1 VALNITEWS
10 KGVKLLTLECFSYHR
25 TMTST
30 ADEFSWS
37 TVEVISERVQSDQ
50 RSVGNVVRLL
60 DDDNTIP
67 FIARYRKEQTNF
79 MEPDKLREI
88 KEELSKLR

>member
-1 VALNITEWS
+1 MSNNN
-10 KGVKLLTLECFSYHR
+10 
-25 TMTST
+25 
-30 ADEFSWS
+30 DEFTWS
-37 TVEVISERVQSDQ
+37 VIHVISERVQSDE

-67 FIARYRKEQTNF
+67 FIARYRKEQTNS

-88 KEELSKLR
+88 KDELDKLR

>member
-1 VALNITEWS
+1 MSINE
-10 KGVKLLTLECFSYHR
+10 EQ
-25 TMTST
+25 
-30 ADEFSWS
+30 FSWS
-37 TVEVISERVQSDQ
+37 IIGVISERVQSEEQ
-50 RSVGNVVRLL
+50 SVGNVVRLL

-88 KEELSKLR
+88 KDELGKLR

>member
-1 VALNITEWS
+1 
-10 KGVKLLTLECFSYHR
+10 
-25 TMTST
+25 MTSSEN
-30 ADEFSWS
+30 EFSWNIIS
-37 TVEVISERVQSDQ
+37 VISEHVQCDE

-88 KEELSKLR
+88 KDEISKLR

>member
-1 VALNITEWS
+1 MSI
-10 KGVKLLTLECFSYHR
+10 G
-25 TMTST
+25 
-30 ADEFSWS
+30 DEFSWNI
-37 TVEVISERVQSDQ
+37 VDVISNRVQCDD

-88 KEELSKLR
+88 KDELGKLR

>member
-1 VALNITEWS
+1 MHSNNDAILTSSNTDTMSTDEEFPWS
-10 KGVKLLTLECFSYHR
+10 VNT
-25 TMTST
+25 
-30 ADEFSWS
+30 
-37 TVEVISERVQSDQ
+37 VISERVESDR

-79 MEPDKLREI
+79 MEPEKLREI
-88 KEELSKLR
+88 KEELTRLR

>member
-1 VALNITEWS
+1 M
-10 KGVKLLTLECFSYHR
+10 KLFTA
-25 TMTST
+25 MTSR

-37 TVEVISERVQSDQ
+37 IISVLSERVQCDE

-79 MEPDKLREI
+79 MGPEKLRET
-88 KEELSKLR
+88 KDELTKLRY

>member
-1 VALNITEWS
+1 MS
-10 KGVKLLTLECFSYHR
+10 FG
-25 TMTST
+25 
-30 ADEFSWS
+30 DEFSWNI
-37 TVEVISERVQSDQ
+37 VDVISNRVQCDD
-50 RSVGNVVRLL
+50 RSVGNVVCLL

-88 KEELSKLR
+88 KDELGKLR